1 MREREAG
8 CGVAGADCSSAVCG
22 VAGTGAGFVTV
33 VTAGAGG
40 TALAAAAAAVVE
52 GTAAEVVCTCCGTPW
67 SRYSTSAM
75 PRGPHRAELKI
86 DFKFPIQ

>member
-1 MREREAG
+1 MRERGAG

-22 VAGTGAGFVTV
+22 VAGTGAGFVT
-33 VTAGAGG
+33 AGAGG
-40 TALAAAAAAVVE
+40 TALAAAAAVVE

-86 DFKFPIQ
+86 DFKFPILS

>member
-22 VAGTGAGFVTV
+22 VAGTGAGFVT
-33 VTAGAGG
+33 AGAGG
-40 TALAAAAAAVVE
+40 TALAAAAVE
-52 GTAAEVVCTCCGTPW
+52 GTAAAVVCTCCGTPW

-86 DFKFPIQ
+86 DLFPIQ